1 MSPYSACMYSEYRRT
16 SGAET
21 GTTAAERTFARAP
34 FALSARGTMCTS
46 RLRETKSQCRSPS
59 AWPTRIP
66 VSASSDSRN
75 RSRRCSHAAR
85 IATICPGSK
94 VRGAR
99 RGTCSFTGRTG
110 TGRPL
115 VT

>member
-1 MSPYSACMYSEYRRT
+1 
-16 SGAET
+16 
-21 GTTAAERTFARAP
+21 
-34 FALSARGTMCTS
+34 MCTS

-99 RGTCSFTGRTG
+99 RGTCSFTGLTG
-110 TGRPL
+110 IGRPL